1 MSNLKKSETIETS
14 FDLKKLTKYIQ
25 QVTRSLFGTFGSE
38 NEDKALVVA
47 LTEEGSQEK
56 INTYATQQDRP
67 LLSVSCI
74 SQNGSSENETRFE
87 VHLEVAF
94 EKKTQNTIFFVK
106 KDLVLDENRSYS
118 KQIDVLNVGSGS
130 PFEVIHSLLH
140 NSLRPYFNSFAR
152 EEQKKMSLTRGK
164 EQKKKNKQKKSERS
178 SSFNLLNRRR
188 MRNLTGR
195 NYELQSD
202 TLGIPVV
209 KKKLAELELALLQCQ
224 QNVNIPEVTLK
235 IEKEIMECVNLAKK
249 EARKSKLTDL
259 DDLINDQDFL
269 NRIKNGVNKWIHD
282 IQKVTRM
289 KRDLLSGTAVQE
301 INFWG
306 TLERVLQ
313 EIVNQVQTEAVQ
325 LTLNLLKI
333 KRRHIA
339 GLAFETDTGLKQ
351 ALQKSKNYNLLVR
364 NFPINE
370 LLSAQDLIKIQSAII
385 LCFSHL
391 RKIKHTSYPLD
402 RALKFVELISKDVVS
417 QLLVLLSAKNL
428 ILISYEAF
436 DSISKKAVEAIVTWR
451 DNLSE
456 FIDTVR
462 GLTRRRKGEKNFTIR
477 VSTKIEDLE
486 ERLTKIID
494 FRNQH
499 EKLEKVIQIV
509 LIKSKKDQQKSNQ
522 KDEFVNED
530 EKNEMALSKKKKKK
544 KKQNKMTALDVLHNA
559 YDIFRSIDHLDIS
572 KEGREA
578 WDNALEKYD
587 EQINKVEA
595 LIINNLKE
603 RLEKVKSSNEMFK
616 VFSKFNVL
624 FFRPKIRVAIQQ
636 YQNQLIDRVKED
648 IQTLHE
654 NFKKQYHQSNTSRM
668 TKLRDLPPVAGKII
682 WIKQIENQLV
692 SYLQRV
698 QDILGKGWG
707 DHYNGM
713 KLKRDGNNFK
723 RKLNTE
729 EIFEKWKSEND
740 EKNQNLKLNGP
751 IFEIVKN
758 QNGYNLNITFK
769 HELVTL
775 FKEVRNLQWLGFKID
790 NNIRTNAQNAQS
802 LYPSAINLKESVQNY
817 FFICDSLETHIQP
830 LISNYQNKVQQTIED
845 GFNYNWN
852 HTKLEFY
859 VSKLAQE
866 VITFETKVEFLK
878 SKYQEI
884 NEYLKELKTCKL
896 ERLAIQNILK
906 RIQNL
911 IKDFKTD
918 NYSNLNQWIKELDK
932 KIEKILIQRLMECL
946 TIWNNEFKNYFQ
958 SLDKGDNTNEKNN
971 DQENNQKDE
980 DEQDEEEK
988 EEDDNDQANGEEGIQ
1003 KKIKLDLDNFN
1014 YSIKIRN
1021 RIIFLDPPIKDIR
1034 QTWISSLHKAI
1045 GIICE
1050 QTRLNFGNGD
1060 LNSKEMTNE
1069 KKKGNDKTSKSS
1081 DPWSKVSSKGDQR
1094 SQMLKG
1100 TYRSILAQLPKD
1112 LLKSAYLNIEIIVKR
1127 VEKYVSTWLQYQS
1140 LWDHEPNEI
1149 SKKIQNDFL
1158 QWIELLKQVQLFKQI
1173 FEDKGEI
1180 NIKKIGR
1187 IRIDF
1192 SQVQNK
1198 VRNKYDAWHQEFSG
1212 RFAEL
1217 LSYKQDIFY
1226 KLINNARIEL
1236 ERHSLE
1242 SDSTSDIISFV
1253 TQITEYKRKS
1263 RDWEKNLMI
1272 FEKGEAILEIQSYI
1286 FDENYLYFETI
1297 KGEWDVF
1304 MELLNRKVKQMEEEI
1319 PTLQS
1324 KIEDE
1329 TKTLNK
1335 KIDQFLTEYEET
1347 KPLEGSIPPGH
1358 ALQQLQLSETKIL
1371 EFTKEFEKL
1380 SLARESLEMEAMKPI
1395 NFEHFNEELMNLKQV
1410 WNELSKIWN
1419 LLENLKETPWSL
1431 VVPKKIR
1438 IGLEDQLDALRKLP
1452 TNVRQYDAYSH
1463 FSSLIKGFLKCNR
1476 TITDLKSEALK
1487 DRHWQKLQKRLN
1499 VHWRFRDLKLGDIYD
1514 ADLIMNEV
1522 IFREVISI
1530 AGGEFSLEKY
1540 LEEQIRDT
1548 WNNWILE
1555 LHNYQNKV
1563 KLIKGW
1569 NDIFTKLGEHLNGLT
1584 QMKSS
1589 PYFKYF
1595 KEENTAWEEKLNKIH
1610 LIFDPWQ
1617 TVQTK
1622 WVYLEGVFGNSDIK
1636 HLLPQESMR
1645 FESINKE
1652 FVIVM
1657 KKVAKKPNILD
1668 VINIPGLA
1676 KILERLKEMLKKVE
1690 KALGDYLEKQRAAFP
1705 RFYFVGDPDLLEIIG
1720 NSKQIDRIQRHFKK
1734 MFSGI
1739 ASLKMETDN
1748 TVIGGMIS
1756 TEGETIEF
1764 PIKIEYK
1771 KYVKIDEWMSKLE
1784 SQMRESLILLLE
1796 AAINEFPKILNQNEK
1811 VDIDRLIDWI
1821 DKTPDQIAILTF
1833 QIMWTMDTES
1843 TMPKRNGLKGLLNRI
1858 QEILGLFANKVLFD
1872 MKPLLRKKLE
1882 HIIIELVHQRDVFRK
1897 LIGKNIDN
1905 IQDFL
1910 WLNQMRFYWNPKN
1923 KDRNKL
1929 MVHIANASFYY
1940 GFEYLGVPSR
1950 LVITPLTD
1958 RCYLTLT
1965 QAMHLRLGGNP
1976 FGPAGTGKTETV
1988 KSLGSQLGRFVLVFN
2003 CDETFDDNAMTRIFV
2018 GLCSTGAWG
2027 CFDEFNRLDEAML
2040 SGVSQQIQTIQLAL
2054 KDGLEELQLE
2064 ERKFTIDP
2072 TVGLFITMNPGYAG
2086 RSNLPDNLK
2095 QLFRSIAMIKPDR
2108 ELIAQVMLYSQGF
2121 RTAEQLSDKAVPLFK
2136 LCASQLSKQTHYD
2149 FGLRALK
2156 SVLVSAGNIKRE
2168 VIQSNSGEEMLD
2180 ESELKVLLKS
2190 ICETVIPKL
2199 IAQDIPLFHSL
2210 LKDVFPKLSPQDIE
2224 MAELREKI
2232 KIICKK
2238 RNYLPSE
2245 RWISKILQFYQL
2257 QNIHHGVMLVG
2268 PSGSGKTA
2276 AWRVLHEALQDPIN
2290 KKFGEFH
2297 IIDPKS
2303 ISKEDLYGV
2312 LDPTTRD
2319 WTDGILTHILR
2330 KIVNNERGEKNK
2342 FHWIIFDGDVS
2353 TDWIENLNSVL
2364 DDNKLLTLPNGE
2376 RISLTDNVRIMF
2388 EVENLKYA
2396 TPATVSRCGM
2406 VWFSED
2412 VVTPYM
2418 VLQNFLG
2425 SLQQE
2430 SILNKNSGK
2439 NLNFENNIQ
2448 QQEIKKDQIRESNEI
2463 ESGLNNMLLNEKSKM
2478 EDQELMIQRKIVD
2491 IISGYFSPNGF
2502 ILKALENIE
2511 KKEHIMQF
2519 TKLRLLTTFF
2529 SIFKR
2534 AILLILDENKNKK
2547 QNKNKNIEINIMNE
2561 KQLEMELEGQKSD
2574 RIMTDEFLKK
2584 YILKK
2589 LLYSVLW
2596 GFSGSTGL
2604 RDRGEFGKYLGK
2616 ISKIEMPGESNYPL
2630 IDFQVSFESGEWELW
2645 KRQVTTRVI
2654 ETDQVAASDLVITTI
2669 DTLRHKDVV
2678 YSWLHDHLPLILC
2691 GPAGSGKTMT
2701 LNATLKQFPDYEL
2714 VGINFSSATT
2724 PAVIM
2729 RTLNQY
2735 CNYKKTPNGMM
2746 LHPKQAGKWLVVFC
2760 DEINLPAPDEYGTQ
2774 RALTFIRQMVEQGG
2788 FWRISDYQWVTL
2800 EKICFIGACNPVSGS
2815 YGTYAG
2821 RIPLSHRF
2829 LRHSPVL
2836 LVDYPGEES
2845 LRQIYG
2851 TFNRA
2856 VLRLTPRLRKHSSA
2870 LTESMIEFYLANQ
2883 TKLTTEMQP
2892 FYIYSPRELS
2902 RWCRALVSILKPLGR
2917 SVDLNMLVRITA
2929 HEALRLFQ
2937 DRIIEDE
2944 NRQWTNEVLDRIFT
2958 KHFPSAN
2965 KERALGRPL
2974 LFSDWMSKDYVNVE
2988 RNELKEYIKRRLRT
3002 FHEEEYHVRLVLFNE
3017 AIDHILRIDRVLK
3030 QPKGHA
3036 LLVGASGAGKTVL
3049 SRFVAWVNG
3058 LSVFQIKINR
3068 GYGLTEF
3075 DEDLRTV
3082 MKRAGLKGERI
3093 CFIFD
3098 ESNILSSAFLERMNA
3113 LLASGEV
3120 PGLFDEG
3127 EGISGLLNQVR
3138 DVARQDGKLIDTD
3151 EELYQYFTKQ
3161 VQNNLHVVFTMNPA
3175 NADFSNRS
3183 VQSPALLN
3191 RCVLDYF
3198 GTWSDEAMYEVG
3210 FEWLKSIYLDKKE
3223 YKSPPK
3229 HLILPSITQLN
3240 GIEEI
3245 NHRQALIA
3253 ASVWIQSSVEKFSKK
3268 LQKSQGRMNHMTP
3281 RHYLDMIIHFNKL
3294 YKEKKQELEEQQLHL
3309 NIGLKKMQETK
3320 DRVAELRTE
3329 LQEKERQ
3336 LKEKQEE
3343 SKIKLKQIIENRKE
3357 AVTQR
3362 EEAETLQT
3370 QLEEKTIIIQEKTK
3384 QIQSELS
3391 EIQPAVEQAKKDL
3404 KRVSKKELD
3413 LLRSYVRPQDSIRET
3428 LRYVCM
3434 LLGQGDLEWGSIRKV
3449 LQKKGFLKT
3458 VISFDTKSVSNKV
3471 PTLIQKYIKEKKL
3484 TKEVISKAS
3493 QACGSL
3499 FGWLTAQCKLATA
3512 LLNVAPLK
3520 STKQKLTKA
3529 AKLAEVSLNK
3539 INKKL
3544 NKLKLDIKKY
3554 KEEYSV
3560 LLTESERIKGEMG
3573 KVNEKVERSEK
3584 LLNSLADEH
3593 DRWTEQSGSFQRQ
3606 METLPGDV
3614 LISAAFITYIGFFDQ
3629 RYRELIIK
3637 NWKMYLT
3644 KIQIQTE
3651 KQLSLIEFLSEPE
3664 QRLEWESNKLPVDD
3678 ICTENAIILNRFERY
3693 PLVIDPSGQ
3702 ATEFIMNQY
3711 KDKNIQKTSFLDDN
3725 LMKKLE
3731 GALRFGTC
3739 LLIEDAEYVDLILN
3753 TVLNKEYQKTGGRK
3767 LIRLGDQEIDFSP
3780 SFQMFMTTRDPTF
3793 NFTPDLC
3800 SRVTFCNFTVT
3811 LASLQSQCLNHT
3823 LKTERPDIDEARSNV
3838 LKLQGEFKLQ
3848 IRKLEKQL
3856 LQTLQRVEGSI
3867 LDDNTVLNKLVEL
3880 KKQANIIN
3888 KKALEADKTWDE
3900 ILMISN
3906 VYQPFSLA
3914 TSRMYFVLEQM
3925 SIVHFLYQFSLNF
3938 FLEIFKKV
3946 VNVNNPKLETV
3957 KEDKEQRLQ
3966 ILSGDLYTTLFRRVA
3981 VGLLNRDHLT
3991 FALRLAQIR
4000 LQEIEKELDEDE
4012 LSFLLNISRG
4022 IQTKV
4027 NLDFTKP
4034 FNLNKSQKNQLK
4046 KLLQL
4051 NAFTNLVDSMKQNG
4065 NEWQKFFKS
4074 NNAETLIPQSFEGQF
4089 EKDDTDK
4096 LFKRLLLIKALHPD
4110 RILASGSQFVE
4121 AVLGKGF
4128 LTLPALDLKVV
4139 LEQEK
4144 SKAIEPIL
4152 LCAQPGHD
4160 PSVRVDE
4167 LVKELGV
4174 KCTSIAIGSSESRR
4188 NAFNA
4193 VTSAARKGTWVLLK
4207 NVHLTPKWLTDLE
4220 KRITSIPSTDPR
4232 FRIFLTTEF
4241 NDKLPPTFI
4250 RISQIFVFEPPP
4262 GIQANLYHTFSMIP
4276 KERITQQPSQRSR
4289 LYFLLAWFHS
4299 IVQERIRYRPLGWS
4313 KGYEFNES
4321 DQRTSLDTIDYWID
4335 KIGLNK
4341 KNIDPRNI
4349 PWEAIR
4355 KLLGD
4360 VMYGGR
4366 VDNAFDQTLLEGM
4379 LQKLF
4384 VPESFSKDFKLID
4397 YINTETNERFVLRP
4411 PSGTDLETYL
4421 KWVEELPRTEN
4432 PTWLGLPK
4440 NAELLLLSNKGRATI
4455 TTLRKMQNVF
4465 EDLEVDDDDNV
4476 SAQKEEKKKSK
4487 KVKKVK
4493 DKRPMWLKT
4502 LENSTQQWLHQIPP
4516 SLKSLKKTKLSIK
4529 DPMWRC
4535 FDTEIKVGQRILKIV
4550 INDLTVIQSICNGL
4564 RKNSGYFKKMITELS
4579 LGQVPKSWKL
4589 YPIDDVAVDHWIADF
4604 SSRIKQLNVIASS
4617 QDLCRS
4623 QGIWLGGLFDPSAFI
4638 TATRQSAAHAMEW
4651 SLETLQL
4658 QITIDTNEK
4667 VTNQSY
4673 YINKLLLEG
4682 AVYNNNSLRIT
4693 DQISNILNNV
4703 LLKWVQRSDEK
4714 VKNTITLPVYL
4725 NSTRLELLF
4734 SLDLSIPQNL
4744 SQNVF
4749 KQLGTAIIIWD
4760 KDF

>member
-1 MSNLKKSETIETS
+1 MSKTKKSKTIETH
-14 FDLKKLTKYIQ
+14 FDLGKLTKYFQ
-25 QVTRSLFGTFGSE
+25 KVTRSLFGTFGSE
-38 NEDKALVVA
+38 DEDKALVKT
-47 LTEEGSQEK
+47 LHEEISQDK
-56 INTYATQQDRP
+56 IKAFATQQDCP
-67 LLSVSCI
+67 LISVSWI
-74 SQNGSSENETRFE
+74 KEGSESTIIYSKFKVN
-87 VHLEVAF
+87 LEVVF
-94 EKKTQNTIFFVK
+94 EKKIVSTIFFVK
-106 KDLVLDENRSYS
+106 KESVLDDDRIYS
-118 KQIDVLNVGSGS
+118 HQIDTLNVNSKS
-130 PFEVIHSLLH
+130 PFDDIHSILH
-140 NSLRPYFNSFAR
+140 NWLTPYFSSFEKEEKKRLTNSLGND
-152 EEQKKMSLTRGK
+152 QQSTLTRSRA
-164 EQKKKNKQKKSERS
+164 N
-178 SSFNLLNRRR
+178 LNRIR
-188 MRNLTGR
+188 MGRNLTGR
-195 NYELQSD
+195 TYHDLQTE
-202 TLGIPVV
+202 TLGYPVI
-209 KKKLAELELALLQCQ
+209 KKKLTELELTLKQFKETFDL
-224 QNVNIPEVTLK
+224 PEVILLV
-235 IEKEIMECVNLAKK
+235 EEEILECVNRANKENKK
-249 EARKSKLTDL
+249 PKPNDL
-259 DDLINDQDFL
+259 GELFNDQDFL
-269 NRIKNGVNKWIHD
+269 KKINNRVDKWKTD
-282 IQKVTRM
+282 IQKITNLE
-289 KRDLLSGTAVQE
+289 KDKLKDETLKE
-301 INFWG
+301 INFWNL
-306 TLERVLQ
+306 LEIELQ
-313 EIVNQVQTEAVQ
+313 KIANQINSEPIQ
-325 LTLNLLKI
+325 LTLDLLRT
-333 KRRHIA
+333 KRIRMT
-339 GLAFETDTGLKQ
+339 GFTFESETGLKKELEQ
-351 ALQKSKNYNLLVR
+351 SKNINSLIR

-370 LLSAQDLIKIQSAII
+370 LLSATDLIKIQPAIK
-385 LCFSHL
+385 LCFNHL
-391 RKIKHTSYPLD
+391 RKIKHTDYPLA
-402 RALKFVELISKDVVS
+402 RVLKFVELISKDVVE
-417 QLLVLLSAKNL
+417 QLLQLLKLKNL
-428 ILISYEAF
+428 FLIQYEIFETDTKNA
-436 DSISKKAVEAIVTWR
+436 IEAINIWR

-462 GLTRRRKGEKNFTIR
+462 GLSRNRKEEKFTIR
-477 VSTKIEDLE
+477 VSTNVEELE
-486 ERLTKIID
+486 ERIARIRQ
-494 FRNQH
+494 FRRQH
-499 EKLEKVIQIV
+499 DQLEKVIQGV
-509 LIKSKKDQQKSNQ
+509 LLQTTSSTSKSKNGNENKNQ
-522 KDEFVNED
+522 I
-530 EKNEMALSKKKKKK
+530 
-544 KKQNKMTALDVLHNA
+544 TALNELTNA
-559 YDIFRSIDHLDIS
+559 YDIFINVNILDIS
-572 KEGREA
+572 KEGKKA
-578 WDNALEKYD
+578 WISALGQY
-587 EQINKVEA
+587 NKKIKKVDA
-595 LIINNLKE
+595 LIIDNLRE
-603 RLEKVKSSNEMFK
+603 RLSKCKSSNEMFR
-616 VFSKFNVL
+616 VFNKFKDL
-624 FFRPKIRVAIQQ
+624 SFREDIKIAMGE
-636 YQNQLIDRVKED
+636 YQNQLIYRVKED
-648 IQTLHE
+648 IQALRE
-654 NFKKQYHQSNTSRM
+654 YYKKQYRQSQTERM
-668 TKLRDLPPVAGKII
+668 SQLRGYPTVAGEII
-682 WIKQIENQLV
+682 WMKQIEKQLNNYINKADNV
-692 SYLQRV
+692 LKEGWKNE
-698 QDILGKGWG
+698 INGK
-707 DHYNGM
+707 
-713 KLKRDGNNFK
+713 KLIKEKDDLLK
-723 RKLNTE
+723 KLNPN
-729 EIFEKWKSEND
+729 EIFQKWILETDK
-740 EKNQNLKLNGP
+740 KNLEVSGK
-751 IFEIVKN
+751 IFNVDKIDN
-758 QNGYNLNITFK
+758 NYHLNITFDD
-769 HELVTL
+769 EIVNL
-775 FKEVRNLQWLGFKID
+775 FKEVRNLQWLGF
-790 NNIRTNAQNAQS
+790 NIPFTISLATKNFES
-802 LYPSAINLKESVQNY
+802 LYPSAINLKASIKNY
-817 FFICDSLETHIQP
+817 FFICNSLNRHIQP
-830 LISNYQNKVQQTIED
+830 LISNYQSQVQQVIKD
-845 GFNYNWN
+845 GC
-852 HTKLEFY
+852 KLEWNDSNLNFY
-859 VSKLAQE
+859 VTNLAEKVRDFESK
-866 VITFETKVEFLK
+866 VDFLK
-878 SKYQEI
+878 NKYHEI
-884 NEYLKELKTCKL
+884 NEHLKELETCQLDQKI
-896 ERLAIQNILK
+896 IQNIL
-906 RIQNL
+906 RAIQK
-911 IKDFKTD
+911 IIDDFNPND
-918 NYSNLNQWIKELDK
+918 FSNLNQWVKELDQ
-932 KIEKILIQRLMECL
+932 KIEKILIVKLKKCL
-946 TIWNNEFKNYFQ
+946 SLWNKQFKKYFFDIKNNIYNNNTNPNDNNNKNKNNNNNSNNSIVDQKNKTKNTTDQNLDNKNEFN
-958 SLDKGDNTNEKNN
+958 LN
-971 DQENNQKDE
+971 
-980 DEQDEEEK
+980 
-988 EEDDNDQANGEEGIQ
+988 
-1003 KKIKLDLDNFN
+1003 IKNFN

-1021 RIIFLDPPIKDIR
+1021 RTIFLDPPIKDIR
-1034 QTWISSLHKAI
+1034 QTWILLLHKQI

-1050 QTRLNFGNGD
+1050 QKRLFLFNNYDND
-1060 LNSKEMTNE
+1060 LNTNKLM
-1069 KKKGNDKTSKSS
+1069 KKKKQMFLNKSDPNSANSSSKS
-1081 DPWSKVSSKGDQR
+1081 
-1094 SQMLKG
+1094 
-1100 TYRSILAQLPKD
+1100 TYKNILTKITTHLIK
-1112 LLKSAYLNIEIIVKR
+1112 KSYTNIEKLVRK
-1127 VEKYVSTWLQYQS
+1127 VDKYVNTWLQYQS
-1140 LWDHEPNEI
+1140 LWDHEPDEI
-1149 SKKIQNDFL
+1149 NNKIKKDLI
-1158 QWIELLKQVQLFKQI
+1158 QWIELLKQVKKFRQTFETQGKITKQI
-1173 FEDKGEI
+1173 GPIII
-1180 NIKKIGR
+1180 N
-1187 IRIDF
+1187 F

-1198 VRNKYDAWHQEFSG
+1198 VRNKYDAWHQEFLS
-1212 RFAEL
+1212 RYADL
-1217 LSYKQDIFY
+1217 LASKQSTFY
-1226 KLINNARIEL
+1226 EMILKNRDKLEK
-1236 ERHSLE
+1236 HSLG
-1242 SDSTSDIISFV
+1242 SDSTSDIINFV
-1253 TQITEYKRKS
+1253 TQVTSLKKESNDLETNLTLFKKS
-1263 RDWEKNLMI
+1263 E
-1272 FEKGEAILEIQSYI
+1272 FTLERHRYI
-1286 FDENYLYFETI
+1286 FDENWLYFDRVE
-1297 KGEWDVF
+1297 GESNVYL
-1304 MELLNRKVKQMEEEI
+1304 ELLDRKMKQIDEEI
-1319 PTLQS
+1319 PNLQS
-1324 KIEDE
+1324 KIKYE
-1329 TKTLNK
+1329 TKLLNK
-1335 KIDQFLTEYEET
+1335 NIDVFIKEWDD
-1347 KPLEGSIPPGH
+1347 KRPLEGNVPPNQ
-1358 ALQQLQLSETKIL
+1358 ALQQLSSYENEIQ
-1371 EFTKEFEKL
+1371 EFNEMANKL
-1380 SLARESLEMEAMKPI
+1380 SLAREALNMERD
-1395 NFEHFNEELMNLKQV
+1395 ETENENLKFGNLNEQLISLKQV
-1410 WNELSKIWN
+1410 WNELSNIWKM
-1419 LLENLKETPWSL
+1419 LENLKQTPWSL

-1438 IGLEDQLDALRKLP
+1438 MELEDQLDALRNLP
-1452 TNVRQYDAYSH
+1452 TNVRQYDAYGH
-1463 FSSLIKGFLKCNR
+1463 FTSLIKGFLKCNR
-1476 TITDLKSEALK
+1476 TITDLKSDALK
-1487 DRHWQKLQKRLN
+1487 ERHWKQLQIDLN
-1499 VHWRFRDLKLGDIYD
+1499 VNWRFRDLKLGDIYD
-1514 ADLIMNEV
+1514 ADLIKNEV
-1522 IFREVISI
+1522 IFRDVIAI
-1530 AGGEFSLEKY
+1530 ASGEYTLEKY

-1548 WNNWILE
+1548 WGNWILE
-1555 LHNYQNKV
+1555 LHNYQSKV

-1569 NDIFTKLGEHLNGLT
+1569 NDIFTKLGEHINGLT
-1584 QMKSS
+1584 QMKNS

-1595 KEENTAWEEKLNKIH
+1595 KEECNSWEEKLNKIH

-1652 FVIVM
+1652 FVFVM
-1657 KKVAKKPNILD
+1657 KKVAQKPNILD
-1668 VINIPGLA
+1668 VINIPNLQ
-1676 KILERLKEMLKKVE
+1676 KTLERLKEMLKKVE
-1690 KALGDYLEKQRAAFP
+1690 KALGQYLEKQRAAFP

-1734 MFSGI
+1734 MFAGI

-1756 TEGETIEF
+1756 SEGETIEF

-1796 AAINEFPKILNQNEK
+1796 DAMNEFPKILSIDKK
-1811 VDIDRLIDWI
+1811 VDIEKLIDWI
-1821 DKTPDQIAILTF
+1821 DKTPDQIVILTF
-1833 QIMWTMDTES
+1833 QIMWTMDTENAI
-1843 TMPKRNGLKGLLNRI
+1843 PKRNGLKNLLNRI

-1897 LIGKNIDN
+1897 LIGKNIN
-1905 IQDFL
+1905 KIQDFL
-1910 WLNQMRFYWNPKN
+1910 WLNQMRFYWNPNN

-1988 KSLGSQLGRFVLVFN
+1988 KSLGYQLGRFVLVFN

-2054 KDGLEELQLE
+2054 KDGREELQLE
-2064 ERKFTIDP
+2064 ERKFIIDP

-2168 VIQSNSGEEMLD
+2168 VIQKNSGEETLD
-2180 ESELKVLLKS
+2180 DSELKILLKS

-2210 LKDVFPKLSPQDIE
+2210 LKDVFPKLKPQDIE

-2297 IIDPKS
+2297 IIDPKA
-2303 ISKEDLYGV
+2303 ISKEELYGV

-2418 VLQNFLG
+2418 CLQNFIG
-2425 SLQQE
+2425 SLKQK
-2430 SILNKNSGK
+2430 SILNKNTDN

-2448 QQEIKKDQIRESNEI
+2448 LKQQKQKQKMSDQKESNEI
-2463 ESGLNNMLLNEKSKM
+2463 ENGLNNNDLLETKEEKII
-2478 EDQELMIQRKIVD
+2478 DPPELICQKKIID
-2491 IISGYFSPNGF
+2491 IVSPHFEKGGF
-2502 ILKALENIE
+2502 ILRALEYIE

-2519 TKLRLLTTFF
+2519 TKLRLLTTLF

-2534 AILLILDENKNKK
+2534 SISLVLEYNEVNKYFQMKDEH
-2547 QNKNKNIEINIMNE
+2547 
-2561 KQLEMELEGQKSD
+2561 LE
-2574 RIMTDEFLKK
+2574 K
-2584 YILKK
+2584 YITKK

-2604 RDRGEFGKYLGK
+2604 RDRGAFGEYLGK
-2616 ISKIEMPGESNYPL
+2616 ISKIEMPKQSNYPL
-2630 IDFQVSFESGEWELW
+2630 IDFQVNIDNGEWEPW
-2645 KRQVTTRVI
+2645 KNQVTTKII

-2678 YSWLHDHLPLILC
+2678 YSWLNDHLPLILC

-2714 VGINFSSATT
+2714 VGINFSSATS

-2735 CNYKKTPNGMM
+2735 CNYKKTPNGMV
-2746 LHPKQAGKWLVVFC
+2746 LRPKQVGKWLVVFC

-2774 RALTFIRQMVEQGG
+2774 RALTFIRQIVEQGG

-2851 TFNRA
+2851 TFNKA
-2856 VLRLTPRLRKHSSA
+2856 VLRLTPRLRKYSSA

-2883 TKLTTEMQP
+2883 SKLTTDMQP

-2944 NRQWTNEVLDRIFT
+2944 NRQWTNEILDQIFT
-2958 KHFPSAN
+2958 KHFTTVN
-2965 KERALGRPL
+2965 KEKALGRPL
-2974 LFSDWMSKDYVNVE
+2974 LFSDWMTKDYVNVE

-3002 FHEEEYHVRLVLFNE
+3002 FHEEEYHVKLVLFNE

-3068 GYGLTEF
+3068 RYGLTEF

-3127 EGISGLLNQVR
+3127 EGIPGLLNQVR
-3138 DVARQDGKLIDTD
+3138 DVARQDGKLLDTD

-3210 FEWLKSIYLDKKE
+3210 YEWLKSIDINKPNYI
-3223 YKSPPK
+3223 SPPK
-3229 HLILPSITQLN
+3229 HLILPNITQLKEV
-3240 GIEEI
+3240 EEI

-3253 ASVWIQSSVEKFSKK
+3253 ASVWIQSAVEKFSKK

-3294 YKEKKQELEEQQLHL
+3294 FKEKKRELEEQQLHL

-3329 LQEKERQ
+3329 LQEKEKQ
-3336 LKEKQEE
+3336 LLEKEQEAE
-3343 SKIKLKQIIENRKE
+3343 IKLKQIIENRKE

-3370 QLEEKTIIIQEKTK
+3370 QLEEKTQVIQEKTK
-3384 QIQSELS
+3384 QIQGELS
-3391 EIQPAVEQAKKDL
+3391 EIQPAVEQARKDL

-3434 LLGQGDLEWGSIRKV
+3434 LLGQGDLKWASIRKV

-3458 VISFDTKSVSNKV
+3458 VINFNTSKV
-3471 PTLIQKYIKEKKL
+3471 GTRIPTLIQQYIKEKKL
-3484 TKEVISKAS
+3484 TKEVITKAS

-3512 LLNVAPLK
+3512 LHNVAPLEE
-3520 STKQKLTKA
+3520 TKQKLTRA
-3529 AKLAEVSLNK
+3529 ANLAEKNLNK

-3544 NKLKLDIKKY
+3544 NNLKSDIKKY

-3560 LLTESERIKGEMG
+3560 LLTEKEDIKAEM
-3573 KVNEKVERSEK
+3573 KQVNEKVERSEK

-3593 DRWTEQSGSFQRQ
+3593 ERWTNQSDSFQKQ
-3606 METLPGDV
+3606 METLSGDV

-3629 RYRELIIK
+3629 RYRELIVK
-3637 NWKMYLT
+3637 NWKNYLNE
-3644 KIQIQTE
+3644 IQIVTE

-3664 QRLEWESNKLPVDD
+3664 QRLEWESNKLPIDD

-3711 KDKNIQKTSFLDDN
+3711 KDKNIVKTSFLDDN
-3725 LMKKLE
+3725 LIKKLE

-3739 LLIEDAEYVDLILN
+3739 VLIEDAEYVDLILN

-3767 LIRLGDQEIDFSP
+3767 LIRLGDQNIDFSP
-3780 SFQMFMTTRDPTF
+3780 AFKMFMTTRDPTF

-3848 IRKLEKQL
+3848 IRKLEKEL
-3856 LQTLQRVEGSI
+3856 LNTLQRVEGSI
-3867 LDDNTVLNKLVEL
+3867 LDDNTVLNSLVKL
-3880 KKQANIIN
+3880 KKQADEIN

-3900 ILMISN
+3900 IEKISN
-3906 VYQPFSLA
+3906 LYQPFSLA

-3957 KEDKEQRLQ
+3957 KEDKQQRLQ
-3966 ILSGDLYTTLFRRVA
+3966 ILSRDLYATLFRRVA

-3991 FALRLAQIR
+3991 FGLRLAQIR
-4000 LQEIEKELDEDE
+4000 LQEIDKELDEKE
-4012 LSFLLNISRG
+4012 LSFLLNISSG

-4027 NLDFTKP
+4027 NLDFTKT
-4034 FNLNKSQKNQLK
+4034 FNINKSQRNQLK
-4046 KLLQL
+4046 RLLTL
-4051 NAFTNLVDSMKQNG
+4051 RSFSNLSSNMKSNSSQ
-4065 NEWQKFFKS
+4065 WKRFFKS
-4074 NNAETLIPQSFEGQF
+4074 NNAETTIPQSFERQF
-4089 EKDDTDK
+4089 TKDNIDS

-4110 RILASGSQFVE
+4110 RILAAGSQFVE
-4121 AVLGKGF
+4121 EVLGKGF
-4128 LTLPALDLKVV
+4128 LSLPELDLKIV
-4139 LEQEK
+4139 LEQGN
-4144 SKAIEPIL
+4144 SKTIVPIL

-4160 PSVRVDE
+4160 PSIRVDE

-4174 KCTSIAIGSSESRR
+4174 HCTSIAIGSSESRR

-4262 GIQANLYHTFSMIP
+4262 GIQANLYHTFSMISN
-4276 KERITQQPSQRSR
+4276 ERINQKPKQRSR

-4341 KNIDPRNI
+4341 NNIDPRNI

-4366 VDNAFDQTLLEGM
+4366 VDNAFDHTLLEGM
-4379 LQKLF
+4379 LQNLF
-4384 VPESFSKDFKLID
+4384 VPESFSKDFKLVD
-4397 YINTETNERFVLRP
+4397 YINPETNERFVLRP
-4411 PSGTDLETYL
+4411 PNGTDLKTYL
-4421 KWVEELPRTEN
+4421 KWVDELPRTEN

-4465 EDLEVDDDDNV
+4465 EDIDDEDN
-4476 SAQKEEKKKSK
+4476 QNEKQQISK
-4487 KVKKVK
+4487 NMKK

-4502 LENSTQQWLHQIPP
+4502 LETSTQQWLHQIPHSLN
-4516 SLKSLKKTKLSIK
+4516 SLKQTKTSIQN
-4529 DPMWRC
+4529 PMWRC
-4535 FDTEIKVGQRILKIV
+4535 FNTEIKLGQRILKIV
-4550 INDLTVIQSICNGL
+4550 IDDLTVIQSICNGK
-4564 RKNSGYFKKMITELS
+4564 RKNSGLFKKMITELS

-4589 YPIDDVAVDHWIADF
+4589 YPIDDITVDHWIADF
-4604 SSRIKQLNVIASS
+4604 SSRIKQLSVIASS
-4617 QDLCRS
+4617 SDLCRS

-4658 QITIDTNEK
+4658 QISIDTK
-4667 VTNQSY
+4667 QRVTNQSY
-4673 YINKLLLEG
+4673 YLNKLLLEG
-4682 AVYNNNSLRIT
+4682 AVYNNRSLRIT
-4693 DQISNILNNV
+4693 DQISNLLNNV
-4703 LLKWVQRSDEK
+4703 LLIWVQKSDEK

-4734 SLDLSIPQNL
+4734 SVDLPIPQNFH
-4744 SQNVF
+4744 QNVF
-4749 KQLGTAIIIWD
+4749 QQLGTAIVIWD

>member
-1 MSNLKKSETIETS
+1 
-14 FDLKKLTKYIQ
+14 
-25 QVTRSLFGTFGSE
+25 
-38 NEDKALVVA
+38 
-47 LTEEGSQEK
+47 
-56 INTYATQQDRP
+56 
-67 LLSVSCI
+67 
-74 SQNGSSENETRFE
+74 
-87 VHLEVAF
+87 
-94 EKKTQNTIFFVK
+94 
-106 KDLVLDENRSYS
+106 
-118 KQIDVLNVGSGS
+118 
-130 PFEVIHSLLH
+130 
-140 NSLRPYFNSFAR
+140 
-152 EEQKKMSLTRGK
+152 
-164 EQKKKNKQKKSERS
+164 
-178 SSFNLLNRRR
+178 
-188 MRNLTGR
+188 
-195 NYELQSD
+195 
-202 TLGIPVV
+202 
-209 KKKLAELELALLQCQ
+209 
-224 QNVNIPEVTLK
+224 
-235 IEKEIMECVNLAKK
+235 
-249 EARKSKLTDL
+249 
-259 DDLINDQDFL
+259 
-269 NRIKNGVNKWIHD
+269 
-282 IQKVTRM
+282 
-289 KRDLLSGTAVQE
+289 
-301 INFWG
+301 
-306 TLERVLQ
+306 
-313 EIVNQVQTEAVQ
+313 
-325 LTLNLLKI
+325 
-333 KRRHIA
+333 
-339 GLAFETDTGLKQ
+339 
-351 ALQKSKNYNLLVR
+351 
-364 NFPINE
+364 
-370 LLSAQDLIKIQSAII
+370 
-385 LCFSHL
+385 
-391 RKIKHTSYPLD
+391 
-402 RALKFVELISKDVVS
+402 
-417 QLLVLLSAKNL
+417 
-428 ILISYEAF
+428 
-436 DSISKKAVEAIVTWR
+436 
-451 DNLSE
+451 
-456 FIDTVR
+456 
-462 GLTRRRKGEKNFTIR
+462 
-477 VSTKIEDLE
+477 
-486 ERLTKIID
+486 
-494 FRNQH
+494 
-499 EKLEKVIQIV
+499 
-509 LIKSKKDQQKSNQ
+509 
-522 KDEFVNED
+522 
-530 EKNEMALSKKKKKK
+530 
-544 KKQNKMTALDVLHNA
+544 MTALDVLHNA
-559 YDIFRSIDHLDIS
+559 YEIFRSIDHLDIS

-918 NYSNLNQWIKELDK
+918 NYSNLNQWIKELDS

-958 SLDKGDNTNEKNN
+958 SLDKDDNTNEKNN
-971 DQENNQKDE
+971 DQEDSQENSPK
-980 DEQDEEEK
+980 EK
-988 EEDDNDQANGEEGIQ
+988 EEDSDQANGEEGIQ

-1034 QTWISSLHKAI
+1034 QTWISSLHKTI

-1050 QTRLNFGNGD
+1050 QTRINFGNND
-1060 LNSKEMTNE
+1060 LNSNEMMNE
-1069 KKKGNDKTSKSS
+1069 KKKGSDKPRKSS
-1081 DPWSKVSSKGDQR
+1081 DHWSKVSSKGDQR
-1094 SQMLKG
+1094 SQMLKA
-1100 TYRSILAQLPKD
+1100 TYRSILAHLPKN

-1158 QWIELLKQVQLFKQI
+1158 QWIGLLKQVQVFKQI

-1272 FEKGEAILEIQSYI
+1272 FEKGEAILEIQNYI

-1347 KPLEGSIPPGH
+1347 KPLEGSIPPSH

-1380 SLARESLEMEAMKPI
+1380 SLARESLEMDAMKPI

-1652 FVIVM
+1652 FVFVM
-1657 KKVAKKPNILD
+1657 KKVAQKPNILD
-1668 VINIPGLA
+1668 VINIPNLQ
-1676 KILERLKEMLKKVE
+1676 KTLERLKEMLKKVE
-1690 KALGDYLEKQRAAFP
+1690 KALGQYLEKQRAAFP

-1734 MFSGI
+1734 MFAGI

-1756 TEGETIEF
+1756 SEGETIEF

-1796 AAINEFPKILNQNEK
+1796 DAMNEFPKILSIDKK
-1811 VDIDRLIDWI
+1811 VDIEKLIDWI
-1821 DKTPDQIAILTF
+1821 DKTPDQIVILTF
-1833 QIMWTMDTES
+1833 QIMWTMDTENAI
-1843 TMPKRNGLKGLLNRI
+1843 PKRNGLKNLLNRI

-1897 LIGKNIDN
+1897 LIGKNIN
-1905 IQDFL
+1905 KIQDFL
-1910 WLNQMRFYWNPKN
+1910 WLNQMRFYWNPNN

-1988 KSLGSQLGRFVLVFN
+1988 KSLGYQLGRFVLVFN

-2156 SVLVSAGNIKRE
+2156 SVLVSAGNIKRDL
-2168 VIQSNSGEEMLD
+2168 IQSNSGEEMLD

-2330 KIVNNERGEKNK
+2330 KIVNNVRGEAKK

-2376 RISLTDNVRIMF
+2376 RIELPDNVKIMF

-2412 VVTPYM
+2412 VVSPYM

-2425 SLQQE
+2425 KLTTESVLQTAE
-2430 SILNKNSGK
+2430 E
-2439 NLNFENNIQ
+2439 NLNSDFGGG
-2448 QQEIKKDQIRESNEI
+2448 ESTERITEI
-2463 ESGLNNMLLNEKSKM
+2463 EDQKM
-2478 EDQELMIQRKIVD
+2478 IVD
-2491 IISGYFSPNGF
+2491 IVKPYFEKDNF
-2502 ILKALENIE
+2502 VIRALKYIE
-2511 KKEHIMQF
+2511 EFEHIMQF
-2519 TKLRLLTTFF
+2519 TKLRLLTTLF

-2534 AILLILDENKNKK
+2534 S
-2547 QNKNKNIEINIMNE
+2547 IEIVHQYNQMNE
-2561 KQLEMELEGQKSD
+2561 ESQMTMEH
-2574 RIMTDEFLKK
+2574 LKK
-2584 YILKK
+2584 YITKK

-2604 RDRGEFGKYLGK
+2604 RDREKFGKYIVD
-2616 ISKIEMPGESNYPL
+2616 ISDIKAPMGNFPL
-2630 IDFQVSFESGEWELW
+2630 IDYKVDIQTGEWYPW
-2645 KRQVTTRVI
+2645 KNQVPNIDI
-2654 ETDQVAASDLVITTI
+2654 ETNRVAASDFVITTI
-2669 DTLRHKDVV
+2669 DTLRHEDVV
-2678 YSWLHDHLPLILC
+2678 YAWLHDHLPLILC

-2701 LNATLKQFPDYEL
+2701 LNATLKSFPDYEL
-2714 VGINFSSATT
+2714 VGINFSSATS

-2735 CNYKKTPNGMM
+2735 CSYTKTPNGMV
-2746 LHPKQAGKWLVVFC
+2746 LHPKQVGKWLVVFC
-2760 DEINLPAPDEYGTQ
+2760 DEINLPAKDEYGTQ
-2774 RALTFIRQMVEQGG
+2774 RAITFIRQMVEQGG
-2788 FWRISDYQWVTL
+2788 FWRISDYEWITL

-2821 RIPLSHRF
+2821 RVPLSHRF

-2836 LVDYPGEES
+2836 LVDYPGKPS
-2845 LRQIYG
+2845 LQQIYG

-2856 VLRLTPRLRKHSSA
+2856 VLRLTPRLRQHASA
-2870 LTESMIEFYLANQ
+2870 LTESMIDFYLANQ
-2883 TKLTTEMQP
+2883 RKLTTEMQP

-2902 RWCRALVSILKPLGR
+2902 RWCRALVSILTPLNGD
-2917 SVDLNMLVRITA
+2917 VTLEQLIRIFA

-2944 NRQWTNEVLDRIFT
+2944 NREWTNKILDKIIFEN
-2958 KHFPSAN
+2958 FPTID
-2965 KERALGRPL
+2965 KETLRRPL
-2974 LFSDWMSKDYVNVE
+2974 LFSDWLTKDYVDVN
-2988 RNELKEYIKRRLRT
+2988 RNELKSYIKKRLKT
-3002 FHEEEYHVRLVLFNE
+3002 FYEEELDVKLVLFNE

-3127 EGISGLLNQVR
+3127 EGMSGLLSQVR
-3138 DVARQDGKLIDTD
+3138 EVAKQDGKLLDTD

-3198 GTWSDEAMYEVG
+3198 GTWSNEAMYEVG
-3210 FEWLKSIYLDKKE
+3210 YQFTKELPIDKENYL
-3223 YKSPPK
+3223 PPTDFP
-3229 HLILPSITQLN
+3229 IQIQQL
-3240 GIEEI
+3240 GDYP
-3245 NHRQALIA
+3245 NHRQSLIA
-3253 ASVWIQSSVEKFSKK
+3253 STVWVHNSVGKISKRLSK
-3268 LQKSQGRMNHMTP
+3268 RQGRMNHITP
-3281 RHYLDMIIHFNKL
+3281 RHYLDMINHYVKLFN
-3294 YKEKKQELEEQQLHL
+3294 EKTKSLKEQQTHL
-3309 NIGLKKMQETK
+3309 NIGLKKMQETQNQV
-3320 DRVAELRTE
+3320 DE
-3329 LQEKERQ
+3329 LQQELHEKEKELQKKQKEAEVKLNQMIKKQQEAESKKKQ
-3336 LKEKQEE
+3336 LRELETKLALQNKNINSQKEKAKKKL
-3343 SKIKLKQIIENRKE
+3343 SK
-3357 AVTQR
+3357 A
-3362 EEAETLQT
+3362 
-3370 QLEEKTIIIQEKTK
+3370 
-3384 QIQSELS
+3384 
-3391 EIQPAVEQAKKDL
+3391 QPAVDKAKKAVSKITKSSLDELRGYSKPKEPIKKTILAVCKFLGHGDIDWTKCKHIMAQSTFIASILDFTTEKLDARCRDQIENSMQNDSEFSESRVKRASTPCSHLRNWLAAQIEYSKVITMVGPL
-3404 KRVSKKELD
+3404 KREVRRLTQAANIIQVKLKE
-3413 LLRSYVRPQDSIRET
+3413 
-3428 LRYVCM
+3428 
-3434 LLGQGDLEWGSIRKV
+3434 
-3449 LQKKGFLKT
+3449 QKKMINNIERAIEQYAREYQELMTQSGQFKHE
-3458 VISFDTKSVSNKV
+3458 
-3471 PTLIQKYIKEKKL
+3471 IKIVG
-3484 TKEVISKAS
+3484 T
-3493 QACGSL
+3493 
-3499 FGWLTAQCKLATA
+3499 
-3512 LLNVAPLK
+3512 
-3520 STKQKLTKA
+3520 
-3529 AKLAEVSLNK
+3529 
-3539 INKKL
+3539 
-3544 NKLKLDIKKY
+3544 
-3554 KEEYSV
+3554 
-3560 LLTESERIKGEMG
+3560 
-3573 KVNEKVERSEK
+3573 KVERSIN
-3584 LLNSLADEH
+3584 LLKSLSEEQK
-3593 DRWTEQSGSFQRQ
+3593 RWSTESISLTEQLN
-3606 METLPGDV
+3606 TLPGDV
-3614 LISAAFITYIGFFDQ
+3614 LLSSAFLTYIGFFDQ
-3629 RYRELIIK
+3629 NYRENLLKQWKHYMKNMAINIK
-3637 NWKMYLT
+3637 PN
-3644 KIQIQTE
+3644 I
-3651 KQLSLIEFLSEPE
+3651 SLIEFLSLPE
-3664 QRLEWESNKLPVDD
+3664 ERLIWESNKLPVDAL
-3678 ICTENAIILNRFERY
+3678 CTENAIILKRFNRY

-3702 ATEFIMNQY
+3702 ATQFIMNHY
-3711 KDKNIQKTSFLDDN
+3711 RDKNIVKTSFVDGN

-3731 GALRFGTC
+3731 SALRFGTSI
-3739 LLIEDAEYVDLILN
+3739 LIEDAENVDLILN
-3753 TVLNKEYQKTGGRK
+3753 SVLNKETRRTGGRK
-3767 LIRLGDQEIDFSP
+3767 LIRLGDQEIDLSP

-3848 IRKLEKQL
+3848 IRKLEKEL
-3856 LQTLQRVEGSI
+3856 LNTLQRVEGSI
-3867 LDDNTVLNKLVEL
+3867 LDDNTVLNSLVKL
-3880 KKQANIIN
+3880 KKQADEIN

-3900 ILMISN
+3900 IEKISN
-3906 VYQPFSLA
+3906 LYQPFSLA

-3957 KEDKEQRLQ
+3957 KGDKEQRLQ

-4110 RILASGSQFVE
+4110 RILAAGSQFVE
-4121 AVLGKGF
+4121 EVLGKGF
-4128 LTLPALDLKVV
+4128 LSLPELDLKIV
-4139 LEQEK
+4139 LEQGN
-4144 SKAIEPIL
+4144 SKTIVPIL

-4160 PSVRVDE
+4160 PSIRVDE

-4174 KCTSIAIGSSESRR
+4174 HCTSIAIGSSESRR

-4250 RISQIFVFEPPP
+4250 RISQIFVFGPPP
-4262 GIQANLYHTFSMIP
+4262 GIKANI
-4276 KERITQQPSQRSR
+4276 
-4289 LYFLLAWFHS
+4289 
-4299 IVQERIRYRPLGWS
+4299 
-4313 KGYEFNES
+4313 
-4321 DQRTSLDTIDYWID
+4321 
-4335 KIGLNK
+4335 
-4341 KNIDPRNI
+4341 
-4349 PWEAIR
+4349 
-4355 KLLGD
+4355 
-4360 VMYGGR
+4360 
-4366 VDNAFDQTLLEGM
+4366 
-4379 LQKLF
+4379 
-4384 VPESFSKDFKLID
+4384 
-4397 YINTETNERFVLRP
+4397 
-4411 PSGTDLETYL
+4411 
-4421 KWVEELPRTEN
+4421 
-4432 PTWLGLPK
+4432 
-4440 NAELLLLSNKGRATI
+4440 
-4455 TTLRKMQNVF
+4455 
-4465 EDLEVDDDDNV
+4465 
-4476 SAQKEEKKKSK
+4476 
-4487 KVKKVK
+4487 
-4493 DKRPMWLKT
+4493 
-4502 LENSTQQWLHQIPP
+4502 
-4516 SLKSLKKTKLSIK
+4516 
-4529 DPMWRC
+4529 
-4535 FDTEIKVGQRILKIV
+4535 
-4550 INDLTVIQSICNGL
+4550 
-4564 RKNSGYFKKMITELS
+4564 
-4579 LGQVPKSWKL
+4579 
-4589 YPIDDVAVDHWIADF
+4589 
-4604 SSRIKQLNVIASS
+4604 
-4617 QDLCRS
+4617 
-4623 QGIWLGGLFDPSAFI
+4623 
-4638 TATRQSAAHAMEW
+4638 
-4651 SLETLQL
+4651 
-4658 QITIDTNEK
+4658 
-4667 VTNQSY
+4667 
-4673 YINKLLLEG
+4673 
-4682 AVYNNNSLRIT
+4682 NNNI
-4693 DQISNILNNV
+4693 
-4703 LLKWVQRSDEK
+4703 
-4714 VKNTITLPVYL
+4714 
-4725 NSTRLELLF
+4725 
-4734 SLDLSIPQNL
+4734 
-4744 SQNVF
+4744 
-4749 KQLGTAIIIWD
+4749 
-4760 KDF
+4760 